1 MVQPVSRPVERPRPE
16 LRLTEPRPLPD
27 SGAFWRKVA
36 QVSLLGI
43 FIIMLGVVLDLARVL
58 FLPIAAAAVVG
69 TMLSPL
75 GGLAERARIPP
86 WLFATAT
93 VLLFLFMLQ
102 VVTAAVSAPLVDWIG
117 RAPELVE
124 AVKIKLQGL
133 EQDFASVRA
142 AYALINSLGVTG
154 AMRVDVAA
162 IVQPLVGFLSP
173 AIGEIA
179 IFLATLFFVLSDR
192 VDLRKHLILV
202 FADKEDRLRAI
213 RILNDIEHNLA
224 LYIGTVTVIN
234 LCVGLITAAGT
245 WLLGFDHPGLIGAL
259 AFVCNYVPYVGP
271 ALVMVVLFA
280 VGLVSFPSFAY
291 AGLAPLL
298 YLGLTFTEGHVV
310 TPSILGRRMTLSP
323 LAVFLNLAFW
333 TWLWGPVGAFLSVP
347 FLIFGLVI
355 FNHLVAGEDAE
366 LPA

>member
-1 MVQPVSRPVERPRPE
+1 MVQPVSRPAERARPE
-16 LRLTEPRPLPD
+16 LRLTDPRPLPEAG
-27 SGAFWRKVA
+27 SFLRKLA
-36 QVSLLGI
+36 QFAVIGI
-43 FIIMLGVVLDLARVL
+43 FIVMLGVVLDLARALVL
-58 FLPIAAAAVVG
+58 PVAAAAVVG

-75 GGLAERARIPP
+75 GGLAERARVPP

-93 VLLFLFMLQ
+93 VLLFLFILQ
-102 VVTAAVSAPLVDWIG
+102 VLTAAVSAPLVDWIG

-124 AVKIKLQGL
+124 AIRIKLQGL
-133 EQDFASVRA
+133 EEHFAAIRA
-142 AYALINSLGVTG
+142 AHSLMESLGATG
-154 AMRVDVAA
+154 GMRVDVAA

-179 IFLATLFFVLSDR
+179 IFLATLFFVLADR
-192 VDLRKHLILV
+192 VDLRKHLILI
-202 FADKEDRLRAI
+202 FGDKEDRLRAI
-213 RILNDIEHNLA
+213 RILNDIEHHLA

-234 LCVGLITAAGT
+234 MCVGLITAAGA
-245 WLLGFDHPGLIGAL
+245 WLLGFDQPALIGAL

-271 ALVMVVLFA
+271 ALVIVVLFV
-280 VGLVSFPSFAY
+280 VGLISFPSLAY

-355 FNHLVAGEDAE
+355 FNHLVAEDAE